1 MQQHLYILDNI
12 FKAIFT
18 LLLFA
23 PPHSSML
30 QREQLHPFYIVN
42 LGMLLHFWGAAAPW
56 LLWPSISEGKNEL
69 LQSKKRSTLPN
80 FPNVKNDS
88 EMPQMLQRHPLIAS
102 KLTSSIDEANG
113 ANKILTE
120 MFGAVDG
127 FTENNFVTVLVLVN
141 PRIYSI

>member
-1 MQQHLYILDNI
+1 
-12 FKAIFT
+12 
-18 LLLFA
+18 
-23 PPHSSML
+23 
-30 QREQLHPFYIVN
+30 
-42 LGMLLHFWGAAAPW
+42 
-56 LLWPSISEGKNEL
+56 
-69 LQSKKRSTLPN
+69 
-80 FPNVKNDS
+80 
-88 EMPQMLQRHPLIAS
+88 MPQMLQRHPLIAS